1 MMVVLLLEQHILPT
15 LKILDVSTTIGC
27 NLSCKGCNH
36 FSNYF
41 APGSKLDTDSLIKDI
56 ETILPRLDIERV
68 SVIGGEPLL
77 NPRCEEIV
85 NACIS
90 HTNSFVYLYTN
101 GLLLLQNEG
110 WIRKVLEHPKVY
122 LRVSVHTNEVNKIL
136 DKFKHPKLLVSKHHV
151 GQDMWFDSV
160 KKRDGK
166 VYPYNQGKIAK
177 SYKLCS
183 CPNTQLFKG
192 KLWKCPNTAFLR
204 ELLSVTE
211 QSDAK
216 EWEEYIVD
224 GLPVDCSDE
233 ELTKFCNQSRLPHNV
248 CNMCTSKPLHFSG
261 AIQERG
267 KRNVII
273 SK

>member
-1 MMVVLLLEQHILPT
+1 LPT
-15 LKILDVSTTIGC
+15 LKILDISTTIGC

-41 APGSKLDTDSLIKDI
+41 APGSKINTDTLIKDI
-56 ETILPRLDIERV
+56 KTILPRLDIERV

-85 NACIS
+85 NACRS

-101 GLLLLQNEG
+101 GVLLLQNEG
-110 WIRKVLEHPKVY
+110 WIRKVLEDPKVY
-122 LRVSVHTNEVNKIL
+122 LRVSVHTNEVRKIL
-136 DKFKHPKLLVSKHHV
+136 EKFRHPKLLVTEHDV
-151 GQDMWFDSV
+151 GQDMWFDSI
-160 KKRDGK
+160 KKRNGK
-166 VYPYNQGKIAK
+166 VYPYNHRNIAK
-177 SYKLCS
+177 SYKVCS
-183 CPNTQLFKG
+183 CPNTQLFRG

-211 QSDAK
+211 QSDAE
-216 EWEEYIVD
+216 EWQEYLVD
-224 GLPVDCSDE
+224 GLPVDCSDD
-233 ELTKFCNQSRLPHNV
+233 ELTKFCEQSRLPDKV

-261 AIQERG
+261 AIQDRG